1 MASSRPAATAAK
13 STERSSSSAARS
25 RSSDIDRRL
34 VLDRLDERAHGRV
47 PEEEVER
54 DDGHVGHNSS
64 SPLGETRVGHD
75 DVGVLGDLR
84 DRRVHHLDPGLLELL
99 AQRPGEHDARAH
111 ARVARDDELVHGAA
125 VDGGHADSLVVVVDE
140 LAVDGLPA
148 ESSASVRLPAT
159 ASSRSPRPKPM
170 RIAATKN
177 ETTAATRIDSRT
189 RRWSPRGVI
198 AMYAKMLPGA
208 GDATRPL
215 PSTTLV
221 R

>member
-84 DRRVHHLDPGLLELL
+84 DGRVHHLDARLLELL

-111 ARVARDDELVHGAA
+111 ARVARDDELVHGGA
-125 VDGGHADSLVVVVDE
+125 VDGGHADSLVVVVE
-140 LAVDGLPA
+140 LVVLELPA

-198 AMYAKMLPGA
+198 AMYAKM
-208 GDATRPL
+208 
-215 PSTTLV
+215 
-221 R
+221 